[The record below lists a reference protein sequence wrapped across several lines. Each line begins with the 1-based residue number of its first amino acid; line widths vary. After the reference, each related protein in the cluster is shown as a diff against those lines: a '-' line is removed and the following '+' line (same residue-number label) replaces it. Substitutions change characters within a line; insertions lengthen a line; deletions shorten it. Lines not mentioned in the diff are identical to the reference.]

1 MIDFWECGG
10 VRSLLGC
17 EGRSLFGDVG
27 KGDRCFGM
35 MECDRFLWMW
45 EAIAFGMMEC
55 DRFWD
60 DGVRSLFVDVRG
72 DRFWECGGAIA
83 FGNVEGRSLFWGC
96 GRRSLFWVCGGALAV
111 AYRRYRCLGIWGGRS
126 LFGDK
131 SQKRL

>member
-83 FGNVEGRSLFWGC
+83 FLGMWEAIAVLGMWRGVSGSLP
-96 GRRSLFWVCGGALAV
+96 
-111 AYRRYRCLGIWGGRS
+111 
-126 LFGDK
+126 
-131 SQKRL
+131 